1 MLVKPQK
8 NLSAWGQVACTKIAQ
23 KLHKIAQELL
33 KIAQKLHKP
42 FDQALG
48 ASTVHYA
55 LHVVAIY
62 IICNSEFMGLFQ
74 FE

>member
-1 MLVKPQK
+1 MHGDKL
-8 NLSAWGQVACTKIAQ
+8 LAQ
-23 KLHKIAQELL
+23 ELHKKLHKIAQELH

-55 LHVVAIY
+55 LHVVAI
-62 IICNSEFMGLFQ
+62 ICNSEFMGLFQ